1 MTVDARTDGELVEA
15 YLAGDSAALAA
26 LYDRF
31 AGGLFD
37 TARAMLG
44 NSDDAADV
52 VQDVFC
58 VAAAKLGQLRDRNR
72 VKPWLYA
79 IARHEVFRRTKR
91 RRREAPVLD
100 AAGEGSWDL
109 PAVADPRADG
119 AAVESA
125 ELAAVVRAAAGG
137 LEVHDQLILELNVR
151 QGLAGEDL
159 ASALGVTLAQSH
171 SMLFR
176 MRERVERAIGAYV
189 VTRGDRRD
197 CPELA
202 IVLAGWD
209 GTFDA
214 LWRKRIA
221 RHIDGCDTCAERR
234 RIAIGLVA
242 LAPAF
247 AAPAWLR
254 QRTLRAAAVGSSGP
268 ARYRF
273 DGRGF
278 PVSRRR
284 GAPFGARAAVAAVV
298 AAVLGLAIALPLL
311 GRDDPDIVA
320 SIGAGTT
327 TTDVATTE
335 ATSTTSTN
343 SSTSSSSTST
353 SSTSPTTST
362 TTPSVA
368 PPPQPPQQPP
378 PQQPPSPPTS
388 PSTVVP
394 PPPPPT
400 TTTTPPTTTT
410 RPPTTTTTTT
420 TAPTPP
426 PNQPPRVSRAAVS
439 PSTWPACRPPRS
451 VAVRAV
457 ATDEGSIQSVSASWS
472 GPGGS
477 GSASMSGST
486 TYSGSFSVSQ
496 HVPGSYAVTIT
507 ARDDDGATASAS
519 TSFSIA
525 PC

>member
-31 AGGLFD
+31 ASGLFD

-44 NSDDAADV
+44 NGDDAADV

-58 VAAAKLGQLRDRNR
+58 VAAAKLGQLRDRTR

-79 IARHEVFRRTKR
+79 IARHEVFRRTRR
-91 RRREAPVLD
+91 RRREPPVLD
-100 AAGEGSWDL
+100 AAGERTWDL
-109 PAVADPRADG
+109 PAAADPRSDG

-125 ELAAVVRAAAGG
+125 EFAAVVRAAAGG
-137 LEVHDQLILELNVR
+137 LEPHDQLILELNVR
-151 QGLAGEDL
+151 QGLVGEDL

-176 MRERVERAIGAYV
+176 MRERIERAIGAYV

-197 CPELA
+197 CPDLA
-202 IVLAGWD
+202 NVLADWD

-221 RHIDGCDTCAERR
+221 RHIDGCETCTERR
-234 RIAIGLVA
+234 RIAVGFVA
-242 LAPAF
+242 TAPAF

-254 QRTLRAAAVGSSGP
+254 QRTLRAATVGSSAP

-273 DGRGF
+273 DGQGF
-278 PVSRRR
+278 PMSRRR
-284 GAPFGARAAVAAVV
+284 GVPVGARAAVAAVV
-298 AAVLGLAIALPLL
+298 AVVVGLAIALPLL
-311 GRDDPDIVA
+311 GRDDPEIVA
-320 SIGAGTT
+320 SIGAAPTTAVGTT
-327 TTDVATTE
+327 EVTSAEPTA
-335 ATSTTSTN
+335 STTST
-343 SSTSSSSTST
+343 TST
-353 SSTSPTTST
+353 SSTSSTSTTTSTTST

-368 PPPQPPQQPP
+368 PPPPGQRE
-378 PQQPPSPPTS
+378 PSPPTA
-388 PSTVVP
+388 PPTVVSP
-394 PPPPPT
+394 PPPPVST
-400 TTTTPPTTTT
+400 TTTTTASTT
-410 RPPTTTTTTT
+410 TTTTTTT
-420 TAPTPP
+420 TAPPPP

-439 PSTWPACRPPRS
+439 PSTWPACRPPR
-451 VAVRAV
+451 AVTVSAA
-457 ATDEGSIQSVSASWS
+457 ATDDGSVQSVSASWS

-486 TYSGSFSVSQ
+486 TYSGSFSVPQ
-496 HVPGSYAVTIT
+496 PIPGSYAVMIT